1 MNRSGLCA
9 SHRRSLLRDAAV
21 VKDSFAFAAE
31 TKAELKNRMDGVSE
45 YKESG

>member
-1 MNRSGLCA
+1 MNRSGICA

-31 TKAELKNRMDGVSE
+31 NIEEEKAELKTRMDGVFE
-45 YKESG
+45 